1 MINLLKR
8 RALHPVTKEE
18 IFYPAWV
25 KNQDTDSV
33 ELAELMAQAGGMSA
47 GMASASLLDFPK
59 FIIAE
64 LLKGNQVNIRGLGS
78 FKLKVNGKA
87 KKTREEVSSSGLKDT
102 LEIVFVPE
110 YDITAAVRAK
120 AKFRFVTKTANS
132 EDEITDASAGTDYE
146 TDEPIDSSTGTIDV
160 STNTADASTNTVDSS
175 TGTIDPSTNGGGSN
189 DGMD

>member
-1 MINLLKR
+1 MISLLKR

-18 IFYPAWV
+18 IFYPAWA

-33 ELAELMAQAGGMSA
+33 ELAELMAQAGSMSA
-47 GMASASLLDFPK
+47 GMVSASLLDFPK

-78 FKLKVNGKA
+78 FKLKVKGKS
-87 KKTREEVSSSGLKDT
+87 KKKIEEVTATGLRDT
-102 LEIVFVPE
+102 LEMVFEPE
-110 YDITAAVRAK
+110 EKLTALLRAD
-120 AKFRFVTKTANS
+120 AKFRFVVKRSGA
-132 EDEITDASAGTDYE
+132 EDDVVVDASAGTDYE
-146 TDEPIDSSTGTIDV
+146 PEEPIDSSTGTIDV

-175 TGTIDPSTNGGGSN
+175 AGTIDPSTNGGGN